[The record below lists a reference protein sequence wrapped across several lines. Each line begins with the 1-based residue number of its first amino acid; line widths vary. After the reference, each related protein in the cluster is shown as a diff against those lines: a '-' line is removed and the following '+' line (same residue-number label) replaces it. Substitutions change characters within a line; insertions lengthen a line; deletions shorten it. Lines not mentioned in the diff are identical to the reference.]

1 MKETLKVIR
10 ERRTTRKFKAEQ
22 IKEEELEAI
31 LEAGIYA
38 PSGYNEQ
45 SQHFTVIQNAK
56 LIETLNIE
64 LKEAARNFPDELVK
78 KMANNDKFNAFY
90 GAPTVIIVSGEDNGK
105 MPQVD
110 CAAATEN
117 MLIAAEAL
125 DIGSCWNGFIS
136 ILFNSEKGLEYKSKL
151 NIPDGYTS
159 YYAVLLGY
167 KDVKISNAP
176 ERRANTVQ
184 YIRQQYESFIY

>member
-10 ERRTTRKFKAEQ
+10 DRRTTRKFKAKQ
-22 IKEEELEAI
+22 IKEEELQAI

-38 PSGYNEQ
+38 PSASNKQ
-45 SQHFTVIQNAK
+45 SWNFTVIQNAE
-56 LIETLNIE
+56 LIEELNIE
-64 LKEAARNFPDELVK
+64 AKEAAKNFPEESLK

-90 GAPTVIIVSGEDNGK
+90 GAPTVIIVSGDDNGLL
-105 MPQVD
+105 PQAD

-125 DIGSCWNGFIS
+125 DIGSCWNGFVS
-136 ILFNSEKGLEYKSKL
+136 ILFNSEKGVKYKSKL
-151 NIPDGYTS
+151 NLPDGYTP

-176 ERRANTVQ
+176 ERKSNSVQ
-184 YIRQQYESFIY
+184 YIR

>member
-1 MKETLKVIR
+1 MKEALKVIR
-10 ERRTTRKFKAEQ
+10 ERRTTRKFKSEQ
-22 IKEEELEAI
+22 IKEEELQAI
-31 LEAGIYA
+31 IEAGIYA
-38 PSGYNEQ
+38 PSAHNKQ
-45 SQHFTVIQNAK
+45 SWNFTVIQNAE
-56 LIETLNIE
+56 LIEELNIE
-64 LKEAARNFPDELVK
+64 SKEAAKNFPDELIK

-90 GAPTVIIVSGEDNGK
+90 GAPTVIIVSGENNGM

-125 DIGSCWNGFIS
+125 DIGSCWNGVVS
-136 ILFNSEKGLEYKSKL
+136 ILFNSEKGVEYKSKL
-151 NIPDGYTS
+151 NIPDGYTP
-159 YYAVLLGY
+159 YYAALFGY

-184 YIRQQYESFIY
+184 YIR

>member
-22 IKEEELEAI
+22 IKEEELQAI
-31 LEAGIYA
+31 IEAGTYA
-38 PSGYNEQ
+38 PSAHNKQ
-45 SQHFTVIQNAK
+45 SWNFTVIQNAE
-56 LIETLNIE
+56 LIEELNIE
-64 LKEAARNFPDELVK
+64 SKNVAKNFPDEMIQ
-78 KMANNDKFNAFY
+78 KMANNEKFNAFY
-90 GAPTVIIVSGEDNGK
+90 GAPTVIIVSGDDKGM

-125 DIGSCWNGFIS
+125 EIGSCWNGFVS
-136 ILFNSEKGLEYKSKL
+136 ILFSSEKGAEYKTKL
-151 NIPDGYTS
+151 NLPEGYTP

-167 KDVKISNAP
+167 KDVKVSNAP
-176 ERRANTVQ
+176 ERKANSVQ
-184 YIRQQYESFIY
+184 YIR